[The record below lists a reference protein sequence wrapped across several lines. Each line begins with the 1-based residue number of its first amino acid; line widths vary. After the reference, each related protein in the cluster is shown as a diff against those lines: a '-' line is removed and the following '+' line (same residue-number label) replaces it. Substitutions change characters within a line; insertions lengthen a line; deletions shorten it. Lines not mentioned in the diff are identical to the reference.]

1 MDNTQNQSLTP
12 KMIFCDIDGTLIDD
26 KNVISP
32 IAINGLQDLINYHCD
47 FHFALVSGRA
57 IAHEKY
63 FYSQLGL
70 KPTGFLIGNNGS
82 QIYSLKEQKVIA
94 QWHLPSNVAQ
104 AIYNEVKLLDK
115 KSGKISML
123 VSYSDEPLAYIYRP
137 DNTWPIY
144 NINDILQ
151 VRQEFSANN
160 VLLITIFHLEEQL
173 EEMIAFLHHF
183 NLTYV
188 PGPNLTAIT
197 NGGITKRHAIEYI
210 LKKLD
215 VPPNN
220 VAVFGDS
227 KNDISMFEMPGVYSI
242 TYQSAKDYLKKIAC
256 DVVNEP
262 VSAFIATGLKDF
274 VRYLKQHH

>member
-1 MDNTQNQSLTP
+1 MDNTQNQQAP

-32 IAINGLQDLINYHCD
+32 TAIQGLQNLINNHSD
-47 FHFALVSGRA
+47 FHFALISGRA
-57 IAHEKY
+57 VAHEQY

-82 QIYSLKEQKVIA
+82 QIYSLKKHQVIA
-94 QWHLPSNVAQ
+94 QWHLASNVAQ

-123 VSYSDEPLAYIYRP
+123 VSYSDEPLAYVYRP

-144 NINDILQ
+144 NIDDILKT
-151 VRQEFSANN
+151 RSEFSPNN
-160 VLLITIFHLEEQL
+160 VLLMTIFHLEEQL
-173 EEMIAFLHHF
+173 DEMLAFLKHF
-183 NLTYV
+183 NLTIV

-197 NGGITKRHAIEYI
+197 SGGVTKRHAIEYV
-210 LKKLD
+210 LKYLD
-215 VPPNN
+215 VPQDN

-227 KNDISMFEMPGVYSI
+227 KNDISMFQMPGVYSI
-242 TYQSAKDYLKKIAC
+242 TYQSAKDYLKNIAC

-262 VSAFIATGLKDF
+262 VSAFIATGLNDF
-274 VRYLKQHH
+274 VRYLKEHH